1 MPSGFQVSQLP
12 VPNILAENGVGGY
25 YTPVSSTDGNL
36 NYLGQE
42 FTILCPTF
50 KKLKKVRIVKNASN
64 STLYA
69 NELVKF
75 STTAGEFT
83 THVGALTAAN
93 AEKGW
98 PVDCNVPSTGVPN
111 GSWFLLVMEGL
122 NYVMLPATEVA
133 AAAWSV
139 GSQIVATASGRAV
152 VFDPNLGTTTQSN
165 QILGIVGKMLSAATS
180 SNTSATKTV
189 WVGHP

>member
-1 MPSGFQVSQLP
+1 M
-12 VPNILAENGVGGY
+12 
-25 YTPVSSTDGNL
+25 
-36 NYLGQE
+36 
-42 FTILCPTF
+42 
-50 KKLKKVRIVKNASN
+50 LKQ
-64 STLYA
+64 T
-69 NELVKF
+69 
-75 STTAGEFT
+75 
-83 THVGALTAAN
+83 
-93 AEKGW
+93 
-98 PVDCNVPSTGVPN
+98 
-111 GSWFLLVMEGL
+111 
-122 NYVMLPATEVA
+122 